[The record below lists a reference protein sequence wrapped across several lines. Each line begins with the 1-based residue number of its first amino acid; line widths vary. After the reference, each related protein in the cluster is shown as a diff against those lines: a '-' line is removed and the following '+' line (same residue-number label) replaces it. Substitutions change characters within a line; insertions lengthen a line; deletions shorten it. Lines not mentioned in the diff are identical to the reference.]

1 MVLVPFTIL
10 GHEAM
15 ASYGD
20 SWYVKWISYSLI
32 LGTNLLP
39 SPHVTDDDATRT
51 HARGCVVVRTVC
63 AVCACACACV
73 CVAGLWNKIFWGA
86 NLSLFFILPLAYFYY
101 EAEGLGGKGA
111 LARLY
116 EAAVVFALV
125 SSMLAGLV
133 YLLYNSLSLPTS
145 QVRCCPLRPW
155 AMLYGT

>member
-1 MVLVPFTIL
+1 
-10 GHEAM
+10 
-15 ASYGD
+15 
-20 SWYVKWISYSLI
+20 
-32 LGTNLLP
+32 
-39 SPHVTDDDATRT
+39 
-51 HARGCVVVRTVC
+51 
-63 AVCACACACV
+63 V

-145 QVRCCPLRPW
+145 QVRSRPLRPCHV
-155 AMLYGT
+155 LRGTLPT